1 MVKMKR
7 VWQFGAV
14 SLASMVLLAGCSS
27 KSNKEGQA
35 TASTGA
41 IGLSVKSGVYVVPD
55 GKKASDSKKYL
66 ALNIKI
72 DNKTKKAL
80 SVSSY
85 DMSLYDKDGNK
96 MADTSVYDDDNG
108 FQELESGNI
117 SGGKSTTGYVVFNV
131 QKGQE
136 YELHYKGNDGEEKQK
151 DVKVK
156 IDADKYPDHTKQMTK
171 LAKEYVDQVFLGAK
185 ADDKAALTN
194 DLQKEHDDFKTA
206 FAERL
211 GKQFDNYKPSTAE
224 LQKVVT
230 SFNQINA
237 KKATVEYSVAE
248 MLPKAAI
255 IYVKSEVI
263 NFDDVDF
270 EAIIDDF
277 TDKNEDKYDDYE
289 KATQDAEKYLLQQL
303 PTKFES
309 AKVSTPEYMDGEGY
323 KVKLV
328 KEKGKW
334 TIDSEDSSD
343 NYDFGEL
350 QTAFM
355 GGLDD

>member
-1 MVKMKR
+1 M
-7 VWQFGAV
+7 
-14 SLASMVLLAGCSS
+14 
-27 KSNKEGQA
+27 
-35 TASTGA
+35 
-41 IGLSVKSGVYVVPD
+41 
-55 GKKASDSKKYL
+55 
-66 ALNIKI
+66 
-72 DNKTKKAL
+72 
-80 SVSSY
+80 
-85 DMSLYDKDGNK
+85 
-96 MADTSVYDDDNG
+96 
-108 FQELESGNI
+108 
-117 SGGKSTTGYVVFNV
+117 
-131 QKGQE
+131 
-136 YELHYKGNDGEEKQK
+136 
-151 DVKVK
+151 
-156 IDADKYPDHTKQMTK
+156 
-171 LAKEYVDQVFLGAK
+171 
-185 ADDKAALTN
+185 
-194 DLQKEHDDFKTA
+194 
-206 FAERL
+206 
-211 GKQFDNYKPSTAE
+211 
-224 LQKVVT
+224 VT

-334 TIDSEDSSD
+334 TIDSGDSSD